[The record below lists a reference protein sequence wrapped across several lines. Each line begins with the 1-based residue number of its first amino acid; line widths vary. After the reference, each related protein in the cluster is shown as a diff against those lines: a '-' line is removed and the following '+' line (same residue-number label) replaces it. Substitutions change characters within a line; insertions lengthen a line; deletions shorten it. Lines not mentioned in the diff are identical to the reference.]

1 MISFVHLFIF
11 VSILHIINMLRVFCP
26 FHFHFIFNQYIFL
39 APYAKKHAE
48 QKQKKKQNEKMKK

>member
-11 VSILHIINMLRVFCP
+11 VSILRTINMLRVFCP

-39 APYAKKHAE
+39 APYAKNHAE
-48 QKQKKKQNEKMKK
+48 QKQKKSKMKK

>member
-11 VSILHIINMLRVFCP
+11 VSILHIINMLRVFYP

-39 APYAKKHAE
+39 APYAKTMQSKTE
-48 QKQKKKQNEKMKK
+48 KKQNEKMKK

>member
-39 APYAKKHAE
+39 APYAKTMQSKNR
-48 QKQKKKQNEKMKK
+48 KKSKMKK

>member
-11 VSILHIINMLRVFCP
+11 VSILHIINMLRIFCP

-39 APYAKKHAE
+39 ASYAKNHAE
-48 QKQKKKQNEKMKK
+48 QNRKKSKMKK